1 MRRLVAAAVIPVVV
15 VGALVG
21 WLLAATGDRL
31 PEELA
36 THWNGAGEPDG
47 FSSLGSFLW
56 TTLAIGVTM
65 WLLASVLALALGPS
79 LRAFG
84 NLAAWFPGAF
94 AGFTGALIAVTIWA
108 NLDVAAAEAELS
120 PVAVNAPVLGLLVGA
135 ATGGLIARSP
145 RAEAPDGSAPA
156 PDGSAT
162 MPSGDVLSID
172 LVWRGAWWL
181 VASMAAVFGVVA
193 VVSQL
198 VLPLLLVPLIAGLVH
213 YRLTIGPA
221 GVAVSGGLFG
231 WPSTTIPIEQIAS
244 AECTEVRAFREWGG
258 WGLRIRLDGA
268 QGLITRSG
276 PALQLHLD
284 DRKRFVATI
293 DDPER
298 AVEVLRGHLETVEP

>member
-1 MRRLVAAAVIPVVV
+1 MRRLVAAAVVPVVV

-120 PVAVNAPVLGLLVGA
+120 PVAVNAPLLGLLVGA

-145 RAEAPDGSAPA
+145 RAEGPDRPQ
-156 PDGSAT
+156 T

-181 VASMAAVFGVVA
+181 VAAMAIVFGVVA
-193 VVSQL
+193 VVTQL
-198 VLPLLLVPLIAGLVH
+198 VLPLLLVPLIAGFVH

-221 GVAVSGGLFG
+221 GLAVSGGLFG
-231 WPSTTIPIEQIAS
+231 WPSTTIPIEQIRS
-244 AECTEVRAFREWGG
+244 AECTDVRAFREWGG
-258 WGLRIRLDGA
+258 WGLRMRLDGA

-293 DDPER
+293 DEPER
-298 AVEVLRGHLETVEP
+298 AVEVLRSHLEKVGR